1 MLLIINPYLLIKV
14 IGMNK
19 SFLEKV
25 KEFQV
30 AILALAIVTSSL
42 TVSVAMAATTA
53 FKDIPVDFWGAQ
65 AVSWAAEAG
74 LMGKN
79 TDGTYSE
86 NFRPTDNLTRAELA
100 TVLYRYH
107 KMTNPEL
114 ASDKKVITVVS
125 SLTANSSYSTL
136 VKLIKSA
143 GLTELLSDDGPFT
156 VFAPNNAAFDKVG
169 SATLTDLLEP
179 ENKQKLTRLLTY
191 HVVPGKIVLNELK
204 DGQKLKTIQG
214 QELSV
219 KVTTTGEGTTATRTV
234 YIDEAKV
241 TTSNI
246 VASNGMI
253 HQLDSVVTPETTI
266 PGTTT
271 PTTSTTGT
279 TTGTTGSTTSG
290 TTGTTSGTTNGT
302 TSGTTGGTTTGS
314 TGTTT
319 GNSNT
324 SSKN

>member
-19 SFLEKV
+19 SLLEKV

-53 FKDIPVDFWGAQ
+53 FKDIPVDFWGGQ

-86 NFRPTDNLTRAELA
+86 NFRPSDNLTRAELA

-156 VFAPNNAAFDKVG
+156 VFAPNNTAFDKVG

-219 KVTTTGEGTTATRTV
+219 KVTTSGEGTTATRTV

-266 PGTTT
+266 PGTTAPATSTTGTTTT
-271 PTTSTTGT
+271 PASTTGT
-279 TTGTTGSTTSG
+279 TTGTTGTTSG
-290 TTGTTSGTTNGT
+290 TTT
-302 TSGTTGGTTTGS
+302 GTTGGTTTGT

-319 GNSNT
+319 GNTNN